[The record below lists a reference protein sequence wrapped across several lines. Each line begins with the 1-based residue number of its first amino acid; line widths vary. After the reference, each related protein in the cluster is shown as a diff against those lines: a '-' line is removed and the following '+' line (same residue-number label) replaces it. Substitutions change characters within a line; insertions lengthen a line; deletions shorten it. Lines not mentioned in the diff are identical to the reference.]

1 MKIGII
7 TTYADKIMTSRSEL
21 ITSMLDKGH
30 DITVLGSEIEEKC
43 KTELIK
49 FNIDYVRIPFARSNT
64 NPSDEIKFIINTS
77 KALMTLE
84 LDIILVYGVRLSS
97 SIAISARLAGVKKVY
112 AIINGAGTL
121 FYMKG
126 LKGRLVQMF
135 SYPLL
140 FTGLHLCNKVIFQN
154 QDNLNLFT
162 KLKLVSKKKSLIV
175 NGSGVNLEKFKS
187 EPLGDEYMFL
197 FIGRMIRD
205 KGISEF
211 IASAKKVKEVYP
223 KSRFLLIG
231 PYDQNLTAL
240 GEEELS
246 PLIEDKTIEHIEWTD
261 KVSDYL
267 KESYVFV
274 LPSYHEGTPRTVLEA
289 MATGRP
295 IITTDAPGC
304 RETVVDGV
312 NGFLIPIRNIEILS
326 EKMIWMIENREEAK
340 KMGQESI
347 RICKEKF
354 DVNKI
359 NKVILKAMDL

>member
-1 MKIGII
+1 
-7 TTYADKIMTSRSEL
+7 MTSRSEL

-30 DITVLGSEIEEKC
+30 DITVLGSEMKENCKIEL
-43 KTELIK
+43 TE
-49 FNIDYVRIPFARSNT
+49 FNVDYVRIPFARSNT
-64 NPSDEIKFIINTS
+64 NPIDEMKFIINTS
-77 KALMTLE
+77 KVLKALK

-97 SIAISARLAGVKKVY
+97 SIAIAAKLARVKRVY

-126 LKGRLVQMF
+126 LKGRLVQVL

-140 FTGLHLCNKVIFQN
+140 FTGLHLCNSIMFQN

-162 KLKLVSKKKSLIV
+162 KLGLVCKKKVVVV
-175 NGSGVNLEKFKS
+175 NGSGVSLEKFKS
-187 EPLGDEYMFL
+187 APLGDECMFL

-205 KGISEF
+205 KGIIEF
-211 IASAKKVKEVYP
+211 IESAKKVKDVYP
-223 KSRFLLIG
+223 NSRFLIIG
-231 PYDQNLTAL
+231 PYDENLTAI
-240 GEEELS
+240 GEEDLR
-246 PLIEDKTIEHIEWTD
+246 PLIESKIIEHIEWTD
-261 KVSDYL
+261 KVSSYL
-267 KESYVFV
+267 KESYAFI

-326 EKMIWMIENREEAK
+326 EKIIWMIENREEAK

-347 RICKEKF
+347 RICEEKF
-354 DVNKI
+354 DVKKVNE
-359 NKVILKAMDL
+359 VILKTMKL